1 MRKEGTRTRARSGLD
16 STYPWPR
23 FWVPRDGTI
32 DLSDAGFLRDPTDW
46 PAGPRGPA
54 PLAALQDWRALVLL
68 GEPGI
73 GKSTALRE
81 EADRVASLPADANLV
96 YLYVDLRA
104 FSSESLL
111 YQRVFE
117 SDKFVAW
124 KNGNSHLFL
133 HLDSL
138 DEALLRIDSIANL
151 LAAELPGTP
160 TERMSLRIA
169 CRTAVWP
176 ADTLGSALT
185 SIWGEASG
193 TFELA
198 PLRRRDL
205 FTTLEAHDIAVEG
218 FMRTLFAAQAVPFA
232 IKPLTLKMLLTIYQ
246 KRGNLPHS
254 SIDLY
259 KQGCLALC
267 EERNKSRRDTG
278 RRGNLNAGQRMRLA
292 GRIAAATILGNRFA
306 VWTGPEIDRPSD
318 DISVSALAGH
328 REEGEFAT
336 FNATDDD
343 VREVLDSGLFSS
355 RGESR
360 MGWAHQAYGEFLAAL
375 YLFERGV
382 PAKTT
387 LKALLHPAGGL
398 IPQLSGV
405 AAWAASLSGELRAAL
420 IAEEPLTLLR
430 GDLSGWSAD
439 DRKSLVKSLLD
450 SIELKR
456 VTDSPFSNA
465 EAYAKL
471 NHPGLVAELRPIITN
486 RQLGA
491 TTRSFALVIVE
502 KCRLT
507 ELKPELLQ
515 VALNTTDDPIVRA
528 GAVSALTYC
537 GDASVPPLIRP
548 LAAGNG
554 GADPNDEIK
563 GNALELLW
571 PDYITAAEL
580 FPLLTPSVDNY
591 FGAYAFFQMAL
602 PNTLKTVDLL
612 PALEWATRLIA
623 QSGLTGGF
631 HGKRLA
637 DAIMFKAWQVFER
650 RELTRPFLEHIA
662 VRLHKHGGLCRG
674 TDHDAQKAFISGLH
688 NDANRRRMFLRAL
701 CTGALDRFEAY
712 SYRRV
717 GLLDETDLEWL
728 LSIAPGGSEP
738 APDLNL
744 DTLYNLIECAFVV
757 ENVTHFEALY
767 AAAERWP
774 ALRARYA
781 SWFDGIRLDSPEV
794 AQFRTQQE
802 QLRAL
807 KNDRPP
813 PLVTDLSNQ
822 ILTRL
827 AEAEAGRW
835 QAWWQLTYYL
845 MLTPESR
852 GFGNELDYFITA
864 MPGWDVADEML
875 RARIVAGAEL
885 YLAAAETSI
894 DAWLGHQPMPVYR
907 NDVAGV
913 RAFILLRQVSPEG
926 YDRIADGTWRRWAP
940 VIVGLPRATGIDKS
954 PEIAQ
959 VLTDAL
965 RHASGEFV
973 AAVRTIIRLE
983 RERIRA
989 PGATPTPGTP
999 FFILNDLDG
1008 CWHSAVLKDAIY
1020 DELGRADNT
1029 PAEYA
1034 ALLDTLLEAGVEPA
1048 LDHALGLLAESG
1060 PSTRA
1065 RSIAIADVLLRRAA
1079 VRSWPALRAAITS
1092 DDDFA
1097 REVLLHVASHF
1108 SFKTPFYTE
1117 MNERDLADLYVLTA
1131 RLFPRND
1138 DSEQATG
1145 FIETWESIGYV
1156 RDGIPRYL
1164 AELGTN
1170 AAIVALSDLIAGH
1183 PELSNLTYELSLAE
1197 RTMRIA
1203 TWSPLSPKEVLA
1215 LADQPNLQ
1223 LVTSPADLCQVLVGA
1238 LEKFNAALHGAQTP
1252 VRDLWDR
1259 QRGKDIFRP
1268 IDENALSDV
1277 IVRFLRAEL
1286 GSAGIFANRE
1296 VEISRAPGAPV
1307 GQRTDVLVNAVRRQP
1322 DGEQFDPI
1330 AAVIETKGCWNSE
1343 LFTALE
1349 EQLFRDYMI
1358 RLRAQAGIYLV
1369 GWFDT
1374 EKWDPED
1381 SRRGRVPK
1389 ITMVE
1394 AKQRLDRQAAALP
1407 EGFVVRPV
1415 VLECHVPKTSAQT
1428 G

>member
-1 MRKEGTRTRARSGLD
+1 MGSRVEPEL
-16 STYPWPR
+16 TYPWPR
-23 FWVPRDGTI
+23 FWVSRDSTI
-32 DLSDAGFLRDPTDW
+32 DLSDGGFLRDPTDW
-46 PAGPRGPA
+46 LTGPQGPS

-73 GKSTALRE
+73 GKSTTLRE
-81 EADRVASLPADANLV
+81 EASRVASLPADANV
-96 YLYVDLRA
+96 VSLYVDLRV

-111 YQRVFE
+111 YERVFE

-138 DEALLRIDSIANL
+138 DEALLRIDSIANF
-151 LAAELPGTP
+151 LAAELPGTR

-176 ADTLGSALT
+176 ANTLGVALT
-185 SIWGEASG
+185 GIWGEAVG
-193 TFELA
+193 AFELA

-205 FTTLEAHDIAVEG
+205 FTALKTHGIAVEG
-218 FMRTLFAAQAVPFA
+218 FTRALFAAQAVPFA

-246 KRGNLPHS
+246 QRGNLPNRN
-254 SIDLY
+254 IDLY

-267 EERNKSRRDTG
+267 EERNESLRDSG
-278 RRGNLNAGQRMRLA
+278 RHGNLNAGQRMRLA

-318 DISVSALAGH
+318 DVSVSALAGH
-328 REEGEFAT
+328 REEGEFVT

-343 VREVLDSGLFSS
+343 IREVLDTGVFSS
-355 RGESR
+355 RGGSR

-382 PAKTT
+382 PARTM

-430 GDLSGWSAD
+430 GDLSSWSAD
-439 DRKSLVKSLLD
+439 DRTSLVKSLLD
-450 SIELKR
+450 RVELKR

-471 NHPGLVAELRPIITN
+471 NHPGLAAELQPIIIDQ
-486 RQLGA
+486 RLDG
-491 TTRSFALVIVE
+491 TTRCLGLLIAE

-515 VALNTTDDPIVRA
+515 VALNTGDHPIVRA
-528 GAVSALTYC
+528 GAVSALKYC
-537 GDASVPPLIRP
+537 GDASIPPIIRS
-548 LAAGNG
+548 LAAGT
-554 GADPNDEIK
+554 GASDPNDDIK

-571 PDYITAAEL
+571 PDHITAAEL

-591 FGAYAFFQMAL
+591 FGAYAFFQRAL

-623 QSGLTGGF
+623 QSGLTGSF
-631 HGKRLA
+631 HAKRLA

-662 VRLHKHGGLCRG
+662 VRLHKHGELCRG

-701 CTGALDRFEAY
+701 CTGALDRLEAY

-738 APDLNL
+738 APGLNL
-744 DTLYNLIECAFVV
+744 NTLCSLIECAFVV

-767 AAAERWP
+767 SAAERWP

-794 AQFRTQQE
+794 AQVRAQQE

-807 KNDRPP
+807 ENDCPP
-813 PLVTDLSNQ
+813 PIAPDPANQ
-822 ILTRL
+822 VLIRL

-845 MLTPESR
+845 MLTAESR
-852 GFGNELDYFITA
+852 GLGDELDYFVTT
-864 MPGWDVADEML
+864 MPGWDVADERL
-875 RARIVAGAEL
+875 RARIVAGAER
-885 YLAAAETSI
+885 YLADAETSV
-894 DAWLGHQPMPVYR
+894 DHWLGHQPMPVYL
-907 NDVAGV
+907 NDVAGL
-913 RAFILLRQVSPEG
+913 RAFILLKQVSPEG
-926 YDRIADGTWRRWAP
+926 YGRIADETWRKWAP
-940 VIVGLPRATGIDKS
+940 VIVGLPRSTGIDKS
-954 PEIAQ
+954 PNIAEI
-959 VLTDAL
+959 LTDAL
-965 RHASGEFV
+965 THAPAEFV

-983 RERIRA
+983 RERMRA
-989 PGATPTPGTP
+989 PGATPAAGPP
-999 FFILNDLDG
+999 FFILRDLDG
-1008 CWHSAVLKDAIY
+1008 CWQNVLLRDAIH
-1020 DELGRADNT
+1020 DELRNPDNT

-1034 ALLDTLLEAGVEPA
+1034 AFLDALLDVGDEPA
-1048 LDHALGLLAESG
+1048 FAHALSLLAESRS
-1060 PSTRA
+1060 PTRA
-1065 RSIAIADVLLRRAA
+1065 RSLAIVDVLLRRAA
-1079 VRSWPALRAAITS
+1079 VRSWPTLRTIMES
-1092 DDDFA
+1092 DDELA
-1097 REVLLHVASHF
+1097 REALLHVASHF
-1108 SFKTPFYTE
+1108 SFDKPFYSG
-1117 MNERDLADLYVLTA
+1117 MSERDIAVLYLLMT
-1131 RLFPRND
+1131 RLFPRNR
-1138 DSEQATG
+1138 EAERATG
-1145 FIETWESIGYV
+1145 FIGAQDLIGDL
-1156 RDGIPRYL
+1156 RDGIPRYM
-1164 AELGTN
+1164 AGLGTE
-1170 AAIVALSDLIAGH
+1170 AAVSALGELIAGH
-1183 PELSNLTYELSLAE
+1183 PELSHLAYDLSLAE
-1197 RTMRIA
+1197 RAMRIA
-1203 TWSPLSPKEVLA
+1203 TWSPLSSKEVLA
-1215 LADQPNLQ
+1215 LADKPSLKV
-1223 LVTSPADLCQVLVGA
+1223 VTSPADLCEVLVAA

-1259 QRGKDIFRP
+1259 QQNKDIYRP

-1277 IVRFLRAEL
+1277 ITRFLRVEL
-1286 GSAGIFANRE
+1286 GGSGIFANRE
-1296 VEISRAPGAPV
+1296 VEIGRAPGAPV
-1307 GQRTDVLVNAVRRQP
+1307 GRRTDILVNAVRRRA
-1322 DGEQFDPI
+1322 DGQLFDPI
-1330 AAVIETKGCWNSE
+1330 AAVIETKGCWNNE

-1349 EQLFRDYMI
+1349 EQLVRGYMV
-1358 RLRAQAGIYLV
+1358 RLRAEAGIYLV

-1374 EKWDPED
+1374 EKWDPGD
-1381 SRRGRVPK
+1381 GRRDRAPKISIDEAKAQLDDQADALPSGFLVRPVILECRVPK
-1389 ITMVE
+1389 T
-1394 AKQRLDRQAAALP
+1394 
-1407 EGFVVRPV
+1407 
-1415 VLECHVPKTSAQT
+1415 
-1428 G
+1428 